1 MGRTGEQLKAY
12 KTGFEAALKR
22 ADREDFR
29 FHDLRHSAGPGITA
43 TLLQATG
50 VRNGVDLLTVKEF
63 MGQKSL
69 AMTVRY
75 THLSPDHKRAAAAS
89 LKFDAG
95 RVLDTDAKTG
105 NLALPIAS

>member
-1 MGRTGEQLKAY
+1 LQKGLSPRQVGRTSEQLKSY

-50 VRNGVDLLTVKEF
+50 FATA
-63 MGQKSL
+63 SIS
-69 AMTVRY
+69 
-75 THLSPDHKRAAAAS
+75 SP
-89 LKFDAG
+89 
-95 RVLDTDAKTG
+95 
-105 NLALPIAS
+105 